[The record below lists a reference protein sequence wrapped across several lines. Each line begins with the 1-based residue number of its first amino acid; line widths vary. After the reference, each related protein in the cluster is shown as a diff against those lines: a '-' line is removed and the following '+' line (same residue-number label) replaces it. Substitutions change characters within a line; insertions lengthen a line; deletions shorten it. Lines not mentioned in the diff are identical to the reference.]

1 VSAGDATLKNMD
13 NILEVKNLTV
23 KFGHEKVIDNL
34 SFKIKRGE
42 FLTIVGPNGSG
53 KTVLLRS
60 LLGLLP
66 ASRGEIA
73 WEKNARIGYL
83 PQGLTQLKVKS
94 LPLTVGEFLRL
105 KNINGGK
112 ATDLLELVGLD
123 SEDVLGKRIG
133 NLSGGQF
140 QRMLVA
146 WALAGNPDVL
156 LFDEP
161 TAGIDVG
168 GEKTIYDLLY
178 KFWQKKKL
186 TVVLIT
192 HDLNIV
198 YKYSTSVLCMSK
210 SNVCQASP
218 KEVLLPEILEGLYGM
233 PIKFYKHNH

>member
-1 VSAGDATLKNMD
+1 MD

-23 KFGHEKVIDNL
+23 RFDHEPVIDNL
-34 SFKIKRGE
+34 SFKVRRGE

-53 KTVLLRS
+53 KTVLLRG
-60 LLGLLP
+60 LLGFVP
-66 ASRGEIA
+66 AARGEIT
-73 WEKNARIGYL
+73 WDRNIKIGYL

-105 KNINGGK
+105 KNIGGDK
-112 ATDLLELVGLD
+112 VTDLLNMVGLE

-146 WALAGNPDVL
+146 WALAGDPDVL

-178 KFWQKKKL
+178 KLWQKKKL

-198 YKYSTSVLCMSK
+198 YKYSTTVLCVSK
-210 SNVCQASP
+210 SNVCHGSP
-218 KEVLLPEILEGLYGM
+218 KEVLLPEVLEGLYGM